1 MQHLQ
6 DFPDLSA
13 SFAKLKLQ
21 QLIGANTHDSVF
33 ACICRD
39 QVYSQPREV
48 FQMVKEQIRDN
59 RLLVIDMLGET
70 IVVMIEKMEI

>member
-1 MQHLQ
+1 MQHTQL
-6 DFPDLSA
+6 PDLGS

-39 QVYSQPREV
+39 QVYSKPREV
-48 FQMVKEQIRDN
+48 FQMVKEQIIDN
-59 RLLVIDMLGET
+59 ESLCREMLGNET
-70 IVVMIEKMEI
+70 INLAKRIL